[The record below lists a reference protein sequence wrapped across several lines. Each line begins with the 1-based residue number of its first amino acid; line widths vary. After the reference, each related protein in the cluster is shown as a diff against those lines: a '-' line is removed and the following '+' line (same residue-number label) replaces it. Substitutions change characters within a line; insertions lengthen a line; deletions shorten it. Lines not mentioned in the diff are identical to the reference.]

1 MVDRCAS
8 ICTDKIVLSIQDTT
22 EINLFDHRR
31 RIVHDESLGPLNDR
45 DRGLGFKLHPGLVID
60 ACSCYPYGY
69 SSIKLWARPDEKRE
83 VSHYDQQRMDVSEKE
98 TQIWLDSNDQTYAS
112 LSQARA
118 VIIVQ
123 DREGDFY
130 EQFAMAPEDDKF
142 FLLVRSN
149 HNRRLE
155 NGKILWDYI
164 E

>member
-1 MVDRCAS
+1 
-8 ICTDKIVLSIQDTT
+8 
-22 EINLFDHRR
+22 
-31 RIVHDESLGPLNDR
+31 
-45 DRGLGFKLHPGLVID
+45 
-60 ACSCYPYGY
+60 
-69 SSIKLWARPDEKRE
+69 
-83 VSHYDQQRMDVSEKE
+83 MDVSEKE
-98 TQIWLDSNDQTYAS
+98 TQIWIDSNEQTYSS

-155 NGKILWDYI
+155 QGKRLWDHINELPVCGHYSTTI
-164 E
+164 SYQLNGQSRKQREATIAVKIGKLKLKKPHK